1 MRRLL
6 LVLFVTL
13 VCAGS
18 ASAYPW
24 PFKPFDRQHP
34 IRGFFG
40 DPRTV
45 YENGILAGAFSGP
58 AFISFHQGVD
68 ISAPNG
74 TPIYA
79 VENGKIHYLGAA
91 TINLATGH
99 DVTFQYFH
107 IIPIVGEGQQVIAR
121 KTVLGYVQPPFGH
134 VHLTEIDGSHA
145 VNPLQPGHLGPYRD
159 RTKPHVKEVIVRNQ
173 SGDVQTPVGVCGR
186 VEIDVDAFDSQPMP
200 VPGTYHNLPVSPALV
215 QWSLMRLGGK
225 VVVPLKTV
233 WDVRQVVP
241 PNGKFFDNYAK
252 GTYENSPR
260 FGAQQYSG
268 MPGRYLFL
276 LAPNF
281 DTTNLA
287 NGNYLITVR
296 VADVR
301 GNATTATDR
310 LNVLNAKGSTC
321 PGSLPAPPTSEPPTS
336 EPPDA
341 SSSPVQ
347 P

>member
-6 LVLFVTL
+6 LVLFVALACT
-13 VCAGS
+13 GS

-24 PFKPFDRQHP
+24 PFRPFTQQHP

-45 YENGILAGAFSGP
+45 YQSGILAGAFAGP

-74 TPIYA
+74 TAIYP
-79 VENGKIHYLGAA
+79 VESGRVHYLGAA
-91 TINLATGH
+91 TLNLVTSH

-107 IIPIVGEGQQVIAR
+107 IIPIVGEGQEVLAK

-134 VHLTEIDGSHA
+134 VHLTEIDGTHA

-159 RTKPHVKEVIVRNQ
+159 RTKPRVKDVIVRNQ
-173 SGDVQTPVGVCGR
+173 SGDVQTPVGLCGR
-186 VEIDVDAFDSQPMP
+186 VEIDVDAYDTQPVP
-200 VPGTYHNLPVSPALV
+200 VPGTYHDLPVSPALV
-215 QWSLMRLGGK
+215 QWSMTRIGGK

-241 PNGKFFDNYAK
+241 PNGQFFGNYAK

-260 FGAQQYSG
+260 FGNQQYSG
-268 MPGRYLFL
+268 MPGRYLYL

-281 DTTNLA
+281 DTTDIA
-287 NGNYLITVR
+287 NGNYVIAVR
-296 VADVR
+296 VGDVR
-301 GNATTATDR
+301 GNVATATEQI
-310 LNVLNAKGSTC
+310 NVLNARGGTC
-321 PGSLPAPPTSEPPTS
+321 PGSLPAPPTTEPPTS

-341 SSSPVQ
+341 SATQ